1 MIGGK
6 ALKDTLKR
14 LEAHEGVRGVII
26 TNMEGLPI
34 KSTLG
39 AEKTEI
45 IAALITSLIGKA
57 KRVVDELGEELG
69 ANSMN
74 FLTIS
79 TPESEIMVAP
89 EEDYILI
96 LLKST

>member
-6 ALKDTLKR
+6 ALKDSLKR
-14 LEAHEGVRGVII
+14 LGAHEGVRGVII

-34 KSTLG
+34 SSNLN
-39 AEKTEI
+39 AEKTEVI
-45 IAALITSLIGKA
+45 SALVTSLVGKA
-57 KRVVDELGEELG
+57 KRVVDELGEG
-69 ANSMN
+69 GMN

-79 TPESEIMVAP
+79 TPQGEVMVAP

-96 LLKST
+96 VMRG

>member
-6 ALKDTLKR
+6 ALKDSLKR
-14 LEAHEGVRGVII
+14 LGAHEGVRGVII

-34 KSTLG
+34 SSNLS
-39 AEKTEI
+39 AETTEV
-45 IAALITSLIGKA
+45 IAALVTSLVGKA
-57 KRVVDELGEELG
+57 KRVVDELGEG
-69 ANSMN
+69 GMN

-79 TPESEIMVAP
+79 TPKGEVMVAP

-96 LLKST
+96 VMRG

>member
-6 ALKDTLKR
+6 ALKDSLKR
-14 LEAHEGVRGVII
+14 LGAHEGVRGVII

-34 KSTLG
+34 SSNLN
-39 AEKTEI
+39 AEKTEV
-45 IAALITSLIGKA
+45 IAALVTSLVGKA
-57 KRVVDELGEELG
+57 KRVVDELGEG
-69 ANSMN
+69 GMN

-79 TPESEIMVAP
+79 TPQGEVMVAP

-96 LLKST
+96 VMRG

>member
-14 LEAHEGVRGVII
+14 LGAHEGVRGVII

-34 KSTLG
+34 SSNLS
-39 AEKTEI
+39 ADKTEVI
-45 IAALITSLIGKA
+45 SALVTSLVGKA
-57 KRVVDELGEELG
+57 KRVVEELEEG
-69 ANSMN
+69 GMN

-79 TPESEIMVAP
+79 TKAGEVMVAP
-89 EEDYILI
+89 EADYILI
-96 LLKST
+96 VLRA

>member
-6 ALKDTLKR
+6 ALKDSLKR
-14 LEAHEGVRGVII
+14 LGAHEGVRGVII

-34 KSTLG
+34 SSNLS
-39 AEKTEI
+39 AEKTEV
-45 IAALITSLIGKA
+45 IAALVTSLVGKA
-57 KRVVDELGEELG
+57 KRVVDELGEG
-69 ANSMN
+69 GMN

-79 TPESEIMVAP
+79 TPQGEVMVAP

-96 LLKST
+96 VMRG